1 MEETTGPLRVGRVGD
16 ILDAPVGRHP
26 AHPAVVA
33 ANGTLSYGEL
43 DAAADRAAGVMWE
56 WGVRQHQV
64 VGVSLPNALE
74 IVVVFHAL
82 MRLGAV
88 FLGINRN
95 LALPEREY
103 MLRDAEARLLV
114 TDSLSAATL
123 GHGDGLSVLVVED
136 DGFALWRE
144 RPGRRLPTGYQ
155 RAGCGFDDPAGLA
168 YTSGTTGRPKGV
180 LHSHRNLLVAS
191 AALVADRGYSSDLIR
206 GDCTALTILNLQ
218 VTSTL
223 LAATAGGTQVVMNRV
238 DPVGIAE
245 WVRRV
250 RINSWF
256 GVPTM
261 LYALATSP
269 EVSPGDLATL
279 EDVWTGGAH
288 LPDAVRRAFEERFG
302 IKVHATYGMTE
313 VPTVVAIE
321 PRHGS
326 AVPESSGRPL
336 QHLLVEIRDDAGTAL
351 PAGRSGEI
359 TVRGW
364 PDGPWGG
371 LYTPMLCYLG
381 HAEATAS
388 TVRDGALMTGD
399 IGSLD
404 GSGHLHVLDRRRSVI
419 IRGGANVYPA
429 EVERI
434 LSQVPGVVGCAVVGI
449 PDERLGEKVGAA
461 VETDPDVEVSRE
473 ALVEHCQANLAR
485 YKVPEEWRFAE
496 LPRNT
501 MGKVIL
507 PDVRRL
513 FA

>member
-1 MEETTGPLRVGRVGD
+1 MGD
-16 ILDAPVGRHP
+16 VLDAPVARHP
-26 AHPAVVA
+26 DHLALVA
-33 ANGTLSYGEL
+33 ANGSLSYGEL
-43 DAAADRAAGVMWE
+43 DAAVDRAAGVMWE
-56 WGVRQHQV
+56 WGVRQGQV

-95 LALPEREY
+95 LAPPEKEY
-103 MLRDAEARLLV
+103 MLRDAGARV
-114 TDSLSAATL
+114 VIIDPISAATPGL
-123 GHGDGLSVLVVED
+123 DGRWPVLIVEE

-144 RPGRRLPTGYQ
+144 RPGQRLPTAYR
-155 RAGCGFDDPAGLA
+155 RAACGFDDPAGLA

-191 AALVADRGYSSDLIR
+191 AALVADRGYSSDLRR

-238 DPVGIAE
+238 DPAGIAE
-245 WVRRV
+245 WVRRE

-269 EVSPGDLATL
+269 DVSPGDLATL

-288 LPDAVRRAFEERFG
+288 LPAAVRGAFEARFG
-302 IKVHATYGMTE
+302 IRVHATYGMTE
-313 VPTVVAIE
+313 VPTVVTIE
-321 PRHGS
+321 PRHENG
-326 AVPESSGRPL
+326 VLESSGRPL
-336 QHLLVEIRDDAGTAL
+336 GHLLVEIRDDGGTAL
-351 PAGRSGEI
+351 PPGRTGEI
-359 TVRGW
+359 TVRGRS
-364 PDGPWGG
+364 DGPWGG

-381 HAEATAS
+381 QPEATAS

-399 IGSLD
+399 IGTLD
-404 GSGHLHVLDRRRSVI
+404 ESGHLHVLDRRKSVI

-429 EVERI
+429 EVERV

-461 VETDPDVEVSRE
+461 VETDPDVEVPSE
-473 ALVEHCQANLAR
+473 ALIEHCRANLAR
-485 YKVPEEWRFAE
+485 YKVPEIWRFAV

-501 MGKVIL
+501 MGKVIQ